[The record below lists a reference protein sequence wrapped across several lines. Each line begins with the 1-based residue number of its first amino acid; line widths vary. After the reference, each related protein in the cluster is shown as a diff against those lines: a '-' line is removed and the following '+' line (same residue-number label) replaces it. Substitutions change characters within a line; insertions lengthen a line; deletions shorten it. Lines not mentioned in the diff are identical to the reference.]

1 MVRKSVCYSWKPII
15 YYLLMKTITETLC
28 RLLLQLQNFPNKKN
42 SFECET
48 LFFTIKDHCNKQNSI
63 HYLFFRR
70 IIKHI
75 DHLLRILQ
83 MSNSFANSFIYAKM
97 HRYLYARHKRN
108 STTTTTTSDYFGQKR
123 ESLWS
128 NLQFQGMKRSS
139 SLWSNQLIEKNRKK
153 DSIQSI
159 EMPVTKNGHVE

>member
-1 MVRKSVCYSWKPII
+1 
-15 YYLLMKTITETLC
+15 
-28 RLLLQLQNFPNKKN
+28 
-42 SFECET
+42 
-48 LFFTIKDHCNKQNSI
+48 
-63 HYLFFRR
+63 
-70 IIKHI
+70 
-75 DHLLRILQ
+75 
-83 MSNSFANSFIYAKM
+83 M

-139 SLWSNQLIEKNRKK
+139 SLWSNQLNEKNRKK